1 MGFKRTA
8 RTFEAGKR
16 RNSQTFGSS
25 IVRDRGLLRR
35 VLTGVAG
42 VGLVALLVG
51 VSGPSMLRTVYAEGS
66 DGTSYEVTTDQD
78 IKVTVDAPDGALP
91 QDAKLNATLVDSAED
106 TQAVADELKN
116 AEVSYD
122 GFLALDVNFTDA
134 NGNEVEPSQPVDVRF
149 GLPQGTLPDDAEGL
163 AVHHLAEAADGTVTE
178 VEAVADNADA
188 TEGDIAVQD
197 DKAVTADFSVDG
209 FSTFTITWSS
219 QQGQDRQSDP
229 EFTIV
234 DSIATDGRFTAQFVD
249 GQSPSLTDG
258 QYIQYTWTRGLSSDA
273 IDNPITYEKVTGDS
287 YNMAAENGSA
297 DATWVNVSL
306 DSEVADASDDD
317 RYWYEVTAQ
326 IMNADGTPVA
336 GGSYTATQQVPYYIQ
351 LQNGSFENPD
361 ITPYLDDRGF
371 NYQFANDESDEMIW
385 RTTGLGAT
393 TGKEGKDIEIVRTET
408 DQQQQDANSNHHCRE
423 AAAGY
428 QYAEL
433 NAEAYGALYQ
443 EVMTVPG
450 STLNWSFSHLPRE
463 VEGRYN
469 RQTGDTMAL
478 VIMPSP
484 AAGNYIDRLMDAA
497 NNPDAIGGIL
507 REIERRGE
515 ENGYFVREVTSN
527 YQYEQDGSRYG
538 EHSSGNWNTYNSND
552 EGAYKVGE
560 DQYLTTFFFVA
571 VDTASNNATIGN
583 LLDNVWFSSD
593 PIPPSPDSANLTVTK
608 KVEGIDLTSASD
620 YSVTIDVKDE
630 SGVSIGTHTFAAGD
644 FNGSGEA
651 THTFVVSGIST
662 GGSKTVHIEE
672 SVTGV
677 PQGYS
682 ATSTVQIGNGNPTTG
697 TTTDISVEGR
707 QTYNVTFT
715 NAYTPPTPVDLGH
728 SKYVKYNGNDTYD
741 LSLDVQGAVNEEQGD
756 PKKLD
761 ILYVVDRSPSMDYYM
776 DRDSNAWNDE
786 DSRMY
791 AAKSAISTL
800 ESALQE
806 SDGLDVRHAIVTF
819 HGRAITLQGWTN
831 DELNLDGINTRYTN
845 GTNYQAAIKEA
856 KDQLRDARDDAS
868 TVVVFVSDGA
878 PNQSDDWGN
887 ALQNACNEI
896 VDLQADYLYA
906 VGVGRSIEFNNLQE
920 LVNAATGVDSANR
933 HAYVSSDA
941 DELAQYF
948 ADMATQLTR
957 TDAKGVS
964 ITDTLSEYAELTS
977 DATFALKVTDGQG
990 QPVEVKP
997 TSVSCDQAAGQDG
1010 ASVSFQS
1017 GDQTVQATIRYDN
1030 AKSFTVTFPN
1040 DYVLDNNWTYTITT
1054 QIQPT
1059 ETAYLA
1065 GEDGYTATGESNTG
1079 ETSDGRNGF
1088 PSNTAATLSYES
1100 ANQQVTKDYPHPVI
1114 QVTDRTLG
1122 LVITKNA
1129 VDADNPDHVIEDGLP
1144 GAYFAIYQEANGN
1157 DTFDKADEQ
1166 NPNGDTLVSTLT
1178 PDVDGAGASLTDEG
1192 FVTDNYGKVSFYGL
1206 EPNATYWVVEVKVP
1220 DGYSLADP
1228 KKLELIRADDGSYT
1242 IKLDGDD
1249 ITQEGFDSENRL
1261 IEITVSNKRIRTL
1274 PVSGS
1279 SGTLLLGSIGVTLIV
1294 LAAAYLINRRISF
1307 TRH

>member
-51 VSGPSMLRTVYAEGS
+51 VTGPSMVRTVYAEGS

-149 GLPQGTLPDDAEGL
+149 ELPQGTLPDDAEGL
-163 AVHHLAEAADGTVTE
+163 AVHHLAEAADGTVTG
-178 VEAVADNADA
+178 VEAVADNAGE

-249 GQSPSLTDG
+249 GQSPTLTDG

-287 YNMAAENGSA
+287 YNLAAENGSA

-336 GGSYTATQQVPYYIQ
+336 GESYTATQQVPYYIQ

-361 ITPYLDDRGF
+361 ITPYLDGQGF
-371 NYQFANDESDEMIW
+371 NYQFANDESPEMIW
-385 RTTGLGAT
+385 RTTGLGET
-393 TGKEGKDIEIVRTET
+393 TDRPGKDIEIVRTET
-408 DQQQQDANSNHHCRE
+408 PSQQQDADTNHNCSQ
-423 AAAGY
+423 AADGY

-463 VEGRYN
+463 VEVDWFGSR
-469 RQTGDTMAL
+469 TGDTMAL
-478 VIMPSP
+478 VIMPSS
-484 AAGNYIDRLMDAA
+484 AARDYIDRLTNAA
-497 NNPDAIGGIL
+497 NNPDAIRGIL
-507 REIERRGE
+507 REIEQRGE
-515 ENGYFVREVTSN
+515 DNGYFVREEKSN
-527 YQYEQDGSRYG
+527 YLYSQNGSQYG
-538 EHSSGNWNTYNSND
+538 EHGRNSWNTYSSNE
-552 EGAYKVGE
+552 EGTYQVG
-560 DQYLTTFFFVA
+560 DSQYLTTFFFVA

-630 SGVSIGTHTFAAGD
+630 SGVSIDTHTFAAGD
-644 FNGSGEA
+644 FDDSGEA

-682 ATSTVQIGNGNPTTG
+682 ATSTVQIENGNPTTG
-697 TTTDISVEGR
+697 TTADISVEGR

-728 SKYVKYNGNDTYD
+728 SKYVKYNGSDTYD
-741 LSLDVQGAVNEEQGD
+741 LSLDVQGAVHSEKGD
-756 PKKLD
+756 KVKVDLLYILD
-761 ILYVVDRSPSMDYYM
+761 NSTSMDERIGGRY
-776 DRDSNAWNDE
+776 S
-786 DSRMY
+786 
-791 AAKSAISTL
+791 STRL
-800 ESALQE
+800 ESLKNAVNAMEETL
-806 SDGLDVRHAIVTF
+806 SSNDDLDVYRAAVVFSSARYQNTYTF
-819 HGRAITLQGWTN
+819 RGWSADPLNINGLQTTN
-831 DELNLDGINTRYTN
+831 RPN
-845 GTNYQAAIKEA
+845 GTNYQAGIEA
-856 KDQLRDARDDAS
+856 AEGVLA
-868 TVVVFVSDGA
+868 GA
-878 PNQSDDWGN
+878 
-887 ALQNACNEI
+887 
-896 VDLQADYLYA
+896 
-906 VGVGRSIEFNNLQE
+906 
-920 LVNAATGVDSANR
+920 DSSR
-933 HAYVSSDA
+933 SDA
-941 DELAQYF
+941 MKVVIVLKQ
-948 ADMATQLTR
+948 
-957 TDAKGVS
+957 
-964 ITDTLSEYAELTS
+964 
-977 DATFALKVTDGQG
+977 LKVCLQVRTPRD
-990 QPVEVKP
+990 P
-997 TSVSCDQAAGQDG
+997 TQ
-1010 ASVSFQS
+1010 
-1017 GDQTVQATIRYDN
+1017 
-1030 AKSFTVTFPN
+1030 
-1040 DYVLDNNWTYTITT
+1040 
-1054 QIQPT
+1054 
-1059 ETAYLA
+1059 
-1065 GEDGYTATGESNTG
+1065 
-1079 ETSDGRNGF
+1079 
-1088 PSNTAATLSYES
+1088 
-1100 ANQQVTKDYPHPVI
+1100 
-1114 QVTDRTLG
+1114 
-1122 LVITKNA
+1122 
-1129 VDADNPDHVIEDGLP
+1129 
-1144 GAYFAIYQEANGN
+1144 
-1157 DTFDKADEQ
+1157 
-1166 NPNGDTLVSTLT
+1166 
-1178 PDVDGAGASLTDEG
+1178 
-1192 FVTDNYGKVSFYGL
+1192 
-1206 EPNATYWVVEVKVP
+1206 
-1220 DGYSLADP
+1220 
-1228 KKLELIRADDGSYT
+1228 
-1242 IKLDGDD
+1242 
-1249 ITQEGFDSENRL
+1249 
-1261 IEITVSNKRIRTL
+1261 
-1274 PVSGS
+1274 
-1279 SGTLLLGSIGVTLIV
+1279 
-1294 LAAAYLINRRISF
+1294 
-1307 TRH
+1307 

>member
-51 VSGPSMLRTVYAEGS
+51 VTGPSMLRTVYAEGS

-149 GLPQGTLPDDAEGL
+149 ELPQGTLPDDAEGL
-163 AVHHLAEAADGTVTE
+163 TVHHLAEAADGTVTE

-249 GQSPSLTDG
+249 GQSPTLTDG
-258 QYIQYTWTRGLSSDA
+258 QYIQYTWTRGLSPDA

-306 DSEVADASDDD
+306 DSEVADAKDNE

-326 IMNADGTPVA
+326 VVNSDGTSVD
-336 GGSYTATQQVPYYIQ
+336 GESYTATLQVPYYIQ
-351 LQNGSFENPD
+351 LQNGSFEDPD
-361 ITPYLDDRGF
+361 ITTYLDGQGF

-408 DQQQQDANSNHHCRE
+408 YQQQQDANKNHHCRK

-469 RQTGDTMAL
+469 SQTGDTMAL

-484 AAGNYIDRLMDAA
+484 AAGDFIDRLTDAA
-497 NNPDAIGGIL
+497 NNPDAIRRIL
-507 REIERRGE
+507 GEIESRGE
-515 ENGYFVREVTSN
+515 DNGYFVREVTSN
-527 YQYEQDGSRYG
+527 YQYDQDGSQYG

-620 YSVTIDVKDE
+620 YSVIIDVKDE
-630 SGVSIGTHTFAAGD
+630 SGVSIDTHTFTAGD

-682 ATSTVQIGNGNPTTG
+682 ATSTVQIENGNPTT
-697 TTTDISVEGR
+697 V
-707 QTYNVTFT
+707 
-715 NAYTPPTPVDLGH
+715 
-728 SKYVKYNGNDTYD
+728 
-741 LSLDVQGAVNEEQGD
+741 
-756 PKKLD
+756 
-761 ILYVVDRSPSMDYYM
+761 
-776 DRDSNAWNDE
+776 
-786 DSRMY
+786 Y
-791 AAKSAISTL
+791 AA
-800 ESALQE
+800 
-806 SDGLDVRHAIVTF
+806 
-819 HGRAITLQGWTN
+819 
-831 DELNLDGINTRYTN
+831 
-845 GTNYQAAIKEA
+845 
-856 KDQLRDARDDAS
+856 
-868 TVVVFVSDGA
+868 
-878 PNQSDDWGN
+878 N
-887 ALQNACNEI
+887 A
-896 VDLQADYLYA
+896 
-906 VGVGRSIEFNNLQE
+906 G
-920 LVNAATGVDSANR
+920 
-933 HAYVSSDA
+933 
-941 DELAQYF
+941 
-948 ADMATQLTR
+948 
-957 TDAKGVS
+957 
-964 ITDTLSEYAELTS
+964 
-977 DATFALKVTDGQG
+977 
-990 QPVEVKP
+990 
-997 TSVSCDQAAGQDG
+997 
-1010 ASVSFQS
+1010 
-1017 GDQTVQATIRYDN
+1017 
-1030 AKSFTVTFPN
+1030 
-1040 DYVLDNNWTYTITT
+1040 
-1054 QIQPT
+1054 
-1059 ETAYLA
+1059 
-1065 GEDGYTATGESNTG
+1065 
-1079 ETSDGRNGF
+1079 
-1088 PSNTAATLSYES
+1088 
-1100 ANQQVTKDYPHPVI
+1100 
-1114 QVTDRTLG
+1114 
-1122 LVITKNA
+1122 
-1129 VDADNPDHVIEDGLP
+1129 
-1144 GAYFAIYQEANGN
+1144 
-1157 DTFDKADEQ
+1157 
-1166 NPNGDTLVSTLT
+1166 
-1178 PDVDGAGASLTDEG
+1178 
-1192 FVTDNYGKVSFYGL
+1192 
-1206 EPNATYWVVEVKVP
+1206 
-1220 DGYSLADP
+1220 
-1228 KKLELIRADDGSYT
+1228 
-1242 IKLDGDD
+1242 
-1249 ITQEGFDSENRL
+1249 
-1261 IEITVSNKRIRTL
+1261 
-1274 PVSGS
+1274 
-1279 SGTLLLGSIGVTLIV
+1279 
-1294 LAAAYLINRRISF
+1294 
-1307 TRH
+1307 